1 MAVVCILMYTY
12 EFRVFNLSFHH
23 PDAIGQPMTA
33 CACWSAR
40 ESLNLLNLLIVLVF
54 IAGGGTSSAQSVYPT
69 KPIRMVVGQA
79 PGGATDLVARGLTG
93 RLSEALGQSVVVD
106 NRTGAAGSI
115 GAGIVAKSAPDGYT
129 LLAVSSS
136 YAINPGLY
144 AKLPFD
150 PLKDLAPVILLAEAP
165 FLLVVHPSLP
175 VRSVADLV
183 KLARSKPDSL
193 NYASGGT
200 GSSGHLA
207 GELFKIAARIGM
219 VHVPHKGAGPALTDT
234 IAGQVDLTFAS
245 MISSLQHVRSARVR
259 ALAVTGSKRSQ
270 ALPELPTVEQAGVHP
285 YTTTSWY
292 AVLAPAGIS
301 SAIVSRL
308 NNDLQKII
316 TQGEV
321 RQRLSSDGAEPAGGP
336 SDDLRKHLAAEIA
349 KWRRVIAAAG
359 IRVE

>member
-1 MAVVCILMYTY
+1 MKMGAHTHRNKYVNYLILNI
-12 EFRVFNLSFHH
+12 F
-23 PDAIGQPMTA
+23 
-33 CACWSAR
+33 
-40 ESLNLLNLLIVLVF
+40 LVF
-54 IAGGGTSSAQSVYPT
+54 PVTIETALAQPTYPA
-69 KPIRMVVGQA
+69 KPIRVVVGQA
-79 PGGATDLVARGLTG
+79 PGGATDLIARGLTG
-93 RLSEALGQSVVVD
+93 RLTEALGHAVIVD

-165 FLLVVHPSLP
+165 FLLVAHPSLP
-175 VRSVADLV
+175 ARTVMELV
-183 KLARSKPDSL
+183 KLARTKPDAL

-207 GELFKIAARIGM
+207 GELFKSAAHISM

-245 MISSLQHVRSARVR
+245 MISSLQHVRSGRVR
-259 ALAVTGSKRSQ
+259 ALAVTGGKRSPV
-270 ALPELPTVEQAGVHP
+270 LPDLPTVEQSGVHP
-285 YTTTSWY
+285 YITTSWY
-292 AVLAPAGIS
+292 AVLAPAGTPP
-301 SAIVSRL
+301 AIVTRL
-308 NNDLQKII
+308 NADLQKIV

-321 RQRLSSDGAEPAGGP
+321 HQRFSADGAEPAGGSP
-336 SDDLRKHLAAEIA
+336 DDLRKHLVAEIA
-349 KWRRVIAAAG
+349 KWQRVVKAAG
-359 IRVE
+359 IKIE